1 MSRIRVV
8 NKTREGVLGTRVQVA
23 DRWWQRVRGF
33 LGRGRPADGEGIL
46 LSPCRAVHMIGIGF
60 PLDVVFI
67 DREGVVQ
74 AVYPSLRPG
83 RMTRFHRSA
92 EYALELP
99 AGTIASTGTVVA
111 DRIAWM
117 PGNGAAVAVADGVG
131 AHSGGVQ

>member
-99 AGTIASTGTVVA
+99 AGTIVSTGTVVA

-117 PGNGAAVAVADGVG
+117 PGNGAAVAAADGVG